1 MADAI
6 IRNIGIIP
14 RKEPQSGDDISKVL
28 ERLEQYKKAIPNV
41 MLSVTN
47 YKGVIQGAI
56 NRQRDYDIIIAFR
69 LSDGFARS
77 SYNICIAAYEM
88 GRMRLNTLLLL
99 PFNHDYEEGVELNR
113 KSRIRKG
120 ETIDEKVEEILEWKL
135 SLFNTLTGYENDP
148 HRPNIG
154 YVVATSG
161 RELPFVFNVVRDI
174 LGGPDMYMEK
184 MKDKRILKI
193 DSQKDFLK
201 FIPAYTEMGLP
212 RP

>member
-1 MADAI
+1 MADAVI
-6 IRNIGIIP
+6 KRIGIIP
-14 RKEPQSGDDISKVL
+14 RKEPQSGDDIRKVL
-28 ERLEQYKKAIPNV
+28 ERLEQYKKAIPNT

-69 LSDGFARS
+69 LSDGSART

-88 GRMRLNTLLLL
+88 ERRRISTLLLL
-99 PFNHDYEEGVELNR
+99 PFNHAYEEGVELDR
-113 KSRIRKG
+113 QDRIRKG
-120 ETIDEKVEEILEWKL
+120 ETIDEKVEETLEWKL

-148 HRPNIG
+148 HKPNIG
-154 YVVATSG
+154 YVVVTSG
-161 RELPFVFNVVRDI
+161 RELPFVFNVVRDMI
-174 LGGPDMYMEK
+174 GGPNEYREK

-193 DSQKDFLK
+193 ESQKDFLN
-201 FIPAYTEMGLP
+201 FPPDYTEMGLP